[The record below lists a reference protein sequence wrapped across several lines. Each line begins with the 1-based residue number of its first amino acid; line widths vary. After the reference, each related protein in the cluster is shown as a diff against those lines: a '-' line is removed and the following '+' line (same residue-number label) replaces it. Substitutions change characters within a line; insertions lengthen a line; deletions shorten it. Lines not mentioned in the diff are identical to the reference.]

1 MGEKIYNILGTIC
14 IFIIVST
21 PFLFIFFLGI
31 SYNLENKKEFI
42 NYCKLYKDIKITNN
56 SYVKKNYVVKR
67 NIVYIIRKYRI
78 EEEDEKVKDIKLHF
92 NNKLIY
98 NLREIP
104 VEFISNNKITD
115 CDNFYD
121 NYVEDKEH

>member
-1 MGEKIYNILGTIC
+1 MREKIYDIFGTIC
-14 IFIIVST
+14 IFILIAT
-21 PFLFIFFLGI
+21 PFLFIFFLGVN
-31 SYNLENKKEFI
+31 YNLENKKEFI

-115 CDNFYD
+115 CSNFYD
-121 NYVEDKEH
+121 SYVEDKEH